1 MDSLENFIYIIY
13 KEDIAINE
21 NAVWEGLNMKKILIG
36 LLFVWIITFSV
47 IGYTKMNNDYN
58 EETIKNDTSQ
68 SIIVK
73 DT

>member
-13 KEDIAINE
+13 KEDIVINE